1 MQPSARQRGHARTL
15 RRGAGGLLLAVVS
28 AVIIVAGLRSA
39 QDPAAALGAGPVA
52 APPAGL
58 VPSVMPTAS
67 ATVPVAFLPPQQY
80 FAADYPPVASATQA
94 VSPFLLPVGGFQ
106 PVAGGGAAALAPA
119 FTPPVPL
126 RSAPRFR
133 MIPFV
138 EAHWQGL
145 EMIDLTPALA
155 RALGID
161 PNLKGIIAD
170 DVTPPADACGF
181 LGADIVTAID
191 GVPTP
196 TLDSFIAAS
205 ARVHDQRKVTLTVIR
220 KGQTFPLTLWALQQQ
235 LGNANGETAPMIPSG
250 SVSPHAYQGA
260 CTGCHRIG
268 TKGQLPVD
276 QGDLL
281 AKKAPTIQAGRMA
294 PHRDRGNCVTC
305 HQIIP

>member
-1 MQPSARQRGHARTL
+1 
-15 RRGAGGLLLAVVS
+15 LAVVS
-28 AVIIVAGLRSA
+28 AVVIVAGLRSA
-39 QDPAAALGAGPVA
+39 DDPATALGA
-52 APPAGL
+52 APAVGL
-58 VPSVMPTAS
+58 VSPAMS
-67 ATVPVAFLPPQQY
+67 AEPVSAAVPVAFLPPRQL
-80 FAADYPPVASATQA
+80 FAPDFPPVASATQMA
-94 VSPFLLPVGGFQ
+94 SPFLLPVGGFQ
-106 PVAGGGAAALAPA
+106 PVAGAAPIPSA

-155 RALGID
+155 RALKID

-181 LGADIVTAID
+181 LGADIISAID

-196 TLDSFIAAS
+196 TLDAFIAAS
-205 ARVHDQRKVTLTVIR
+205 DRVHDQRSVTLTVIR
-220 KGQTFPLTLWALQQQ
+220 KGQTFPLTLWALQQR
-235 LGNANGETAPMIPSG
+235 LGNSNGETAPMIPSG

-281 AKKAPTIQAGRMA
+281 SKKAPVIQAGRMA